1 MQCHDSVLC
10 CRAGDDHSACS
21 SCSSGGLAYELARKC
36 TLSADSLL
44 LHPDVTSESRVTD
57 FGRRCAEEPMA
68 RTRSSHHRHHLQPES
83 AAQGKMMSSL
93 SSDQIHSH
101 LATSGPIDGTR
112 SASPKLAVKKST
124 PEPIEEMQASTS
136 QAGAGRD
143 EKRKG
148 SVASQVFSRPGRL
161 ARLLRRTHSAG
172 CSKDVPPYAI
182 FLREK
187 VPVSAK
193 SKINYGWNLSDCFMS
208 PMCSEELVPRNHLL
222 VPRNDGRGSRHR
234 ESSFLEFSDHRRS
247 EQKERSA

>member
-1 MQCHDSVLC
+1 M
-10 CRAGDDHSACS
+10 
-21 SCSSGGLAYELARKC
+21 ARKC

-44 LHPDVTSESRVTD
+44 LHPDITSESRVSD
-57 FGRRCAEEPMA
+57 FRKRCAEEPMG

-83 AAQGKMMSSL
+83 AIQGKMMSSL

-101 LATSGPIDGTR
+101 LTTSGPIDGTR
-112 SASPKLAVKKST
+112 SASPKLAVKKGT
-124 PEPIEEMQASTS
+124 PEPIEEPQASTS
-136 QAGAGRD
+136 QAGPSSD

-187 VPVSAK
+187 APVSLA
-193 SKINYGWNLSDCFMS
+193 
-208 PMCSEELVPRNHLL
+208 ELLICP
-222 VPRNDGRGSRHR
+222 G
-234 ESSFLEFSDHRRS
+234 LEFDVWLLLQRGVRPKESTSGSEKRRS
-247 EQKERSA
+247 RKQAS